1 MSKKNKN
8 RKLTIAT
15 GIEVTD
21 TNIFVTDFEWNRIL
35 IYDLNGKLIHIIDEH
50 LNKPTDIDMIGEKLF
65 VSNYG
70 SGSVAIFYYR

>member
-21 TNIFVTDFEWNRIL
+21 DNIFVTDFEGNRIL
-35 IYDLNGKLIHIIDEH
+35 IYDLEGKLIHIINEH
-50 LNKPTDIDMIGEKLF
+50 LNKPTEISVYNNKMYI
-65 VSNYG
+65 SNYG